1 MRLPSVI
8 VKKGKVVLVVVAT
21 WEQQNISWKH
31 HCIENSENII
41 GTIILHQLKKLIE
54 KISSNPNGWQG
65 IWSTTIETD
74 REFFSL
80 NCSVHCTTDS
90 VRCAAD
96 FWKLRKKIS
105 WNHGATVKC
114 CQLSKWSESSNSDTV
129 KIKNQYW
136 SALQTEPFAK
146 KTINNTPGKDNKK
159 FVKKAV
165 WHKKS
170 INVAIPFMEF

>member
-1 MRLPSVI
+1 MCASLACQVWLNISSLARRRRHRRATVRSMRLPSVI

-90 VRCAAD
+90 VRCAAAD
-96 FWKLRKKIS
+96 FWKLRKKKKS
-105 WNHGATVKC
+105 RETTAVRLSNVVSYQSEVKVATVT
-114 CQLSKWSESSNSDTV
+114 LSK
-129 KIKNQYW
+129 
-136 SALQTEPFAK
+136 
-146 KTINNTPGKDNKK
+146 
-159 FVKKAV
+159 
-165 WHKKS
+165 
-170 INVAIPFMEF
+170 

>member
-1 MRLPSVI
+1 MCASLACQVWLNISSLARRRRNRRATVRSMRLSSVI

-21 WEQQNISWKH
+21 WEQQNILVKTPLYR
-31 HCIENSENII
+31 NSENII

-80 NCSVHCTTDS
+80 NCSVHTDS

-96 FWKLRKKIS
+96 FWKTERKKS
-105 WNHGATVKC
+105 RETTARLSNVVSYQSEVKVATVT
-114 CQLSKWSESSNSDTV
+114 LSK
-129 KIKNQYW
+129 
-136 SALQTEPFAK
+136 
-146 KTINNTPGKDNKK
+146 
-159 FVKKAV
+159 
-165 WHKKS
+165 
-170 INVAIPFMEF
+170 

>member
-1 MRLPSVI
+1 MCASLACQVWLNISSLARRRRHRRATVRSMRLPSVI

-80 NCSVHCTTDS
+80 LNCSVHCTTDS
-90 VRCAAD
+90 VRCAAAD
-96 FWKLRKKIS
+96 FWKLRKKK
-105 WNHGATVKC
+105 NLVKPRRRD
-114 CQLSKWSESSNSDTV
+114 CQMLSVIKVKW
-129 KIKNQYW
+129 K
-136 SALQTEPFAK
+136 
-146 KTINNTPGKDNKK
+146 
-159 FVKKAV
+159 
-165 WHKKS
+165 
-170 INVAIPFMEF
+170 

>member
-1 MRLPSVI
+1 MCASLACQVWLNISSLARRRRHRRATVRSMRLPSVI

-90 VRCAAD
+90 VRCAATD
-96 FWKLRKKIS
+96 FENWERKKTRETTARLS
-105 WNHGATVKC
+105 NVVSYQSEVKVATVT
-114 CQLSKWSESSNSDTV
+114 LSK
-129 KIKNQYW
+129 
-136 SALQTEPFAK
+136 
-146 KTINNTPGKDNKK
+146 
-159 FVKKAV
+159 
-165 WHKKS
+165 
-170 INVAIPFMEF
+170 